1 MVLSATHFRF
11 GDFHLDV
18 AGRRLWRGSEPV
30 ELSGRY
36 FDALVLLVREP
47 GQLIGKD
54 RFFEEVWAGVI
65 VSDSALT
72 QCIKEI
78 RKQLGDDA
86 ADPRYVQTVPRYG
99 YRFVAAVTVDDG
111 TAVNAAA
118 AAPPAPPRPQKLERA
133 LRDGLAGTFGGGVA
147 GLLGGLLYGLVLAN
161 GSAGGV
167 GTASTLAVF
176 LSLGLFLGMAGGF
189 GVSAG
194 MALAALFRPAHK
206 AWAIAGA
213 AVGGMVV
220 GAVADLL
227 GLDAFNLLFGR
238 SLAGIT
244 GAPEGALLGAALALG
259 GLLGGGAEAP
269 RSWRPVLGAG
279 VVAGAAGVLIPLAG
293 GQLFAGSLNN
303 LAAAFADSRLQVHAL
318 GGLFGDAQFGTAT
331 QAMLGGLEALLFAVC
346 VVGGRVLVNQ
356 VRGQRPKRCCHA
368 TIDRGPCAAR
378 RLVPGDRSCGIDTGH
393 GPAWKHRG
401 GSDHGTAPPA
411 CPRHR
416 ILQCS
421 SNFLAG

>member
-18 AGRRLWRGSEPV
+18 AGRRLWRGQEPV

-36 FDALVLLVREP
+36 FDALVLLLREP
-47 GQLIGKD
+47 GQLIAKD

-99 YRFVAAVTVDDG
+99 YRFVAPVTVDDG
-111 TAVNAAA
+111 AAGTHTT
-118 AAPPAPPRPQKLERA
+118 PLPTSVPQPAPRPHKLERA

-147 GLLGGLLYGLVLAN
+147 GLLGGLLYGLVLAH
-161 GSAGGV
+161 GSTGGV

-194 MALAALFRPAHK
+194 LALASLFRPAHK

-213 AVGGMVV
+213 AVGGMLV

-269 RSWRPVLGAG
+269 HSWRPVLGAG

-293 GQLFAGSLNN
+293 GQLFAGSLNS

-318 GGLFGDAQFGTAT
+318 GGLFGDAHFGTLT
-331 QAMLGGLEALLFAVC
+331 QALLGGLEALLFAVC
-346 VVGGRVLVNQ
+346 VVGGRVLVHQ
-356 VRGQRPKRCCHA
+356 VRTPR
-368 TIDRGPCAAR
+368 AA
-378 RLVPGDRSCGIDTGH
+378 
-393 GPAWKHRG
+393 A
-401 GSDHGTAPPA
+401 A
-411 CPRHR
+411 
-416 ILQCS
+416 
-421 SNFLAG
+421 

>member
-11 GDFHLDV
+11 GEFRLDV
-18 AGRRLWRGSEPV
+18 AGRRLWRGHEPV

-36 FDALVLLVREP
+36 FDALVLLLREP
-47 GQLIGKD
+47 GQLIAKD

-86 ADPRYVQTVPRYG
+86 TDPRYVQTVPRYG
-99 YRFVAAVTVDDG
+99 YRFVAPVTIEAPHAPTAVTDLQPSE
-111 TAVNAAA
+111 
-118 AAPPAPPRPQKLERA
+118 APTPVPPNKLERA
-133 LRDGLAGTFGGGVA
+133 IRDGLAGTFGGGVA
-147 GLLGGLLYGLVLAN
+147 GLFGGLLYGLVLAH
-161 GSAGGV
+161 GSTSGM

-194 MALAALFRPAHK
+194 LALAALFRPAHK

-213 AVGGMVV
+213 TVGGMVV

-259 GLLGGGAEAP
+259 GMLGGGAEAP

-279 VVAGAAGVLIPLAG
+279 VLAGAAGVLIPLAG

-318 GGLFGDAQFGTAT
+318 GGLFGDTQFGTTT

-346 VVGGRVLVNQ
+346 VVGGRVLVAGA
-356 VRGQRPKRCCHA
+356 RAR
-368 TIDRGPCAAR
+368 AA
-378 RLVPGDRSCGIDTGH
+378 LLG
-393 GPAWKHRG
+393 
-401 GSDHGTAPPA
+401 
-411 CPRHR
+411 
-416 ILQCS
+416 
-421 SNFLAG
+421 